1 MTVVARVASIQM
13 HCLMMQVKNR
23 ESAARSRARKQE
35 YTTQLEIKVEELK
48 QQNREL
54 LQKVIT
60 ACPPPEDKHSGLING
75 QRLRRTRT
83 MPM

>member
-1 MTVVARVASIQM
+1 M
-13 HCLMMQVKNR
+13 VKNR

-35 YTTQLEIKVEELK
+35 YTDALEQKVEELK
-48 QQNREL
+48 RQNREL
-54 LQKVIT
+54 LQRVIT
-60 ACPPPEDKHSGLING
+60 ACPPPEDKHAGAIDG